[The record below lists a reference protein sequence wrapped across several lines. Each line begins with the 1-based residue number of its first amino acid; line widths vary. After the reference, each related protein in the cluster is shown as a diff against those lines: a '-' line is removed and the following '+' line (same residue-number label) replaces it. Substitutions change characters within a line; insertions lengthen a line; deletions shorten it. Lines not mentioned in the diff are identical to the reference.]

1 MDFSKN
7 YLVQLN
13 STDNQKYDFFYR
25 GRFLV
30 RRIRHNFNFDSQ
42 KHETTMTLVKD
53 SLMEELTSVD
63 KSLETKPQSN
73 DVIIED
79 FYDIESE

>member
-1 MDFSKN
+1 
-7 YLVQLN
+7 
-13 STDNQKYDFFYR
+13 
-25 GRFLV
+25 
-30 RRIRHNFNFDSQ
+30 
-42 KHETTMTLVKD
+42 MTLVKD

-79 FYDIESE
+79 FYDTESE

>member
-1 MDFSKN
+1 M
-7 YLVQLN
+7 
-13 STDNQKYDFFYR
+13 
-25 GRFLV
+25 

-79 FYDIESE
+79 FYDTESE